1 MEPLC
6 NLLATTQGDVIKVL
20 FMKGIAITMGQV
32 LDRDTVVAIC
42 EAQDVEWI
50 DKVEGGVETMA
61 AKETDFY
68 FQEDEEDLMPR
79 PPVVTIMGHVD
90 HGKTSLLDYIRK
102 AKVAAGEAGGITQAI
117 GAYQVSTTI
126 NDESRNITFLDTPG
140 HEAFSAMRARGARVT
155 DIAIVV
161 VAADDGV
168 RPQTKEA
175 VSHARAAGV
184 PLIIAVN
191 KIDKEGANPERVK
204 EELAALEVVCEEWG
218 GDVPMIH
225 VSAKQ
230 GTGIDKLLETVALT
244 AEVEELVANPERNA
258 RGTVVEAYLDKQ
270 RGAMATLLVQTGTLK
285 MGDAVL
291 VGSHWG
297 KVRAIS
303 DAYGKKLEEA
313 GPSTP
318 VQIMGLGG
326 VPMAGEEFDVMD
338 SETDARDA
346 ADARKD
352 EDRINV
358 IEGNTVSLSNLAAA
372 KDDDDGVQTINVI
385 VKTDV
390 SGSVEAVKAALSA
403 LPQDRVILRFLHAAA
418 GEVTESDVDLAA
430 ASEGIILAFNTVV
443 SDKVNDRA
451 KQARVEMREYD
462 VIYGLVDEVRSAM
475 EGKLSGVKDE
485 VFVGEAECKAVF
497 GGGNSKVAGCLVLEG
512 SLTKGANLRVMRGK
526 KQMYSGKVG
535 SLRRVKDI
543 VKKVESGLECGV
555 GAEPEWGEWKP
566 GDKIECF
573 DLVDRVQTLESASDD
588 LGKKVDEIKAA
599 EEREKK
605 AAAIAAEQAKAER
618 AARGVEEEEE
628 GQGPPQRGRGRKQF
642 QRGRQKAGSRR

>member
-50 DKVEGGVETMA
+50 DKVKGGVETMA